1 MHRQAPMLQIR
12 DLPLESCLAVRSNT
26 SLAMVAQMAAEA
38 GARYVLVR
46 ELTGDVKGVQ
56 LTSVANWMAE
66 QSPSTMAEE
75 IPLVLSVQVE
85 MGTSVY
91 EALTLMAN
99 STAAVLLVREPQLG
113 LCHIVQRNMVEMSA
127 GVNAAGVGE
136 LLS

>member
-1 MHRQAPMLQIR
+1 MQMR
-12 DLPLESCLAVRSNT
+12 DLPLEPCLAVRSTT
-26 SLAMVAQMAAEA
+26 SLARVAELAAEA

-66 QSPSTMAEE
+66 QSPSTTAEE
-75 IPLVLSVQVE
+75 IPLVGSVQVE
-85 MGTSVY
+85 PGTNVW
-91 EALTLMAN
+91 EALTMMAH

-113 LCHIVQRNMVEMSA
+113 TCRIVQRNIVEMSA
-127 GVNAAGVGE
+127 GVDAAGVGKTE